1 MTDWYQAIVDTH
13 ADKQGSAELAMQVAS
28 VLMRSGLIDPL
39 DDVVDFTR
47 KSVSSFAPGPRFAEF
62 FDHKTGTE
70 NLEIHADGWVSD
82 YGIVGLEMA
91 ACPVCGT
98 EISIQNVQELELIKA
113 ELVRASHQ
121 FLKTG
126 DDVLL
131 PCPIC
136 TGENLIKYW
145 QTEPHLGFCQLA
157 FVFWNWPPVQECRYD
172 LVRFLGETLKHNIVF
187 TYGRL

>member
-1 MTDWYQAIVDTH
+1 
-13 ADKQGSAELAMQVAS
+13 MQVAS

-145 QTEPHLGFCQLA
+145 QKPSLIS
-157 FVFWNWPPVQECRYD
+157 VFAS
-172 LVRFLGETLKHNIVF
+172 
-187 TYGRL
+187 